1 MLIHKWLRNLALG
14 GLIAVPLTLS
24 GCGLFSK
31 EANEKIDAP
40 PADVEMHMMN
50 ETDTLNVVKPTTT
63 KPQIKNGLTV
73 FLKDSSGML
82 APITLDVQV
91 KKGEDAVKRAL
102 EMMVEDNKD
111 KKLLPVGF
119 QAVLPKGTV
128 VKNITRD
135 TENKIATVE
144 FSQQFADYN
153 VTDERKIVEAVTWAV
168 TNDPSIQ
175 KVQLKLE
182 GQTLNEMP
190 VDGLPMDEPMTREM
204 GINLEITDNGNVTY
218 MNSMPVTV
226 YFSAV
231 SPDNVQYYVPVTRL
245 IEPSAD
251 IAAASLE
258 QLIVGP
264 LNSDALEPVMTPE
277 TKVKQIER
285 TKDGTTITVDLTDS
299 MFEANQK
306 TPAEMLQAVI
316 LTLTENT
323 AAKKV
328 QIKINGET
336 NVVGDDNQNYGK
348 PATRPTV
355 VNGMKA

>member
-31 EANEKIDAP
+31 EASEKIDAP
-40 PADVEMHMMN
+40 PADVEMQMMN
-50 ETDTLNVVKPTTT
+50 EADTLNVIKPTTT

-73 FLKDSSGML
+73 FLKDNSGML
-82 APITLDVQV
+82 APITLDVQL
-91 KKGEDAVKRAL
+91 KKGEDPAKRAL

-128 VKNITRD
+128 VKSITRD
-135 TENKIATVE
+135 AEKKLATVE

-153 VTDERKIVEAVTWAV
+153 VAEERKIVEAVTWAV
-168 TNDPSIQ
+168 TSDPNIQ
-175 KVQLKLE
+175 SVQLKLE
-182 GQTLNEMP
+182 GQPLHEMP

-204 GINLEITDNGNVTY
+204 GINLEKSDNVTY
-218 MNSMPVTV
+218 LNSMPVTV

-251 IAAASLE
+251 VAAASLKE
-258 QLIVGP
+258 LIVGP

-277 TKVKQIER
+277 TKVKQIEQ
-285 TKDGTTITVDLTDS
+285 TKDTITVDLTDS
-299 MFEANQK
+299 MFEPNQK

-323 AAKKV
+323 AVKKV

-336 NVVGDDNQNYGK
+336 NVVGDDNENYGK
-348 PATRPTV
+348 PVTRPSV

>member
-31 EANEKIDAP
+31 EASEQIDAP
-40 PADVEMHMMN
+40 PADVEMQMMN
-50 ETDTLNVVKPTTT
+50 ETNTLNVVKPTTT

-91 KKGEDAVKRAL
+91 KKGEDAAKRAL

-119 QAVLPKGTV
+119 QAVLPKGTT
-128 VKNITRD
+128 VKSITRD
-135 TENKIATVE
+135 AENKLATVE
-144 FSQQFADYN
+144 FSGQFADYN

-175 KVQLKLE
+175 RVQLKLE
-182 GQTLNEMP
+182 GQPLHEMP

-204 GINLEITDNGNVTY
+204 GINLEKSDNVTY

-251 IAAASLE
+251 VAAASLE
-258 QLIVGP
+258 QLIMGP

-277 TKVKQIER
+277 TKVKQIEQ
-285 TKDGTTITVDLTDS
+285 TKDTITVDLTDS

-336 NVVGDDNQNYGK
+336 NVVGDDNQNYDK
-348 PATRPTV
+348 PVTRPTGL
-355 VNGMKA
+355 NGMKA